1 MPQTAPLKSAATGA
15 PIPTAGHCW
24 PVSLQKTLKH
34 SKAGL
39 AQSLVGVTVLFP
51 GSWCT
56 QSFVCALWA
65 SLVGLRFDSK
75 HDFTPIILLGLL
87 LWPRMWDMFFF
98 VVFFVFFFCG
108 INILLSMVVQHL
120 VAILV
125 FSQEKMSARPSTPP
139 FFFLTFLSG
148 ATVLQFN
155 FHLFLQPSLIFFL
168 REHSN

>member
-1 MPQTAPLKSAATGA
+1 MPQTAPLKSAAAGA
-15 PIPTAGHCW
+15 PVPAAGHCW

-39 AQSLVGVTVLFP
+39 AQSLVGVTVPFP

-56 QSFVCALWA
+56 QRFVCALWA

-87 LWPRMWDMFFF
+87 LWPRMWNMF
-98 VVFFVFFFCG
+98 FFFCG
-108 INILLSMVVQHL
+108 INILLSMEHL

-139 FFFLTFLSG
+139 FFFFLTFLSG